1 MFTNFISEFLR
12 LCIVMIITITIAT
25 FIVKSIPNE
34 HKIIIIKK
42 VEFQKDILTLIDNN
56 AGLEDIKHLYNSK
69 DKQPNAFDAI
79 KYTIE
84 ESSSNEYYF
93 KNKDSLDFILRD
105 IKTNLFINK
114 SKYINKFDN
123 FNSKLKLLIKEN
135 HEKNPFDVLD
145 ENQKEYFINLR
156 IKLTNSNSYD
166 DVKND
171 IYKIVTELSEKNNTI
186 KEYLADATKSYYI
199 SIFALVI
206 TILFGLYPAIKNYK
220 KNNN

>member
-123 FNSKLKLLIKEN
+123 FNSKLKLLIK
-135 HEKNPFDVLD
+135 DL
-145 ENQKEYFINLR
+145 
-156 IKLTNSNSYD
+156 
-166 DVKND
+166 VKR
-171 IYKIVTELSEKNNTI
+171 
-186 KEYLADATKSYYI
+186 
-199 SIFALVI
+199 
-206 TILFGLYPAIKNYK
+206 TILLKNIWLMQLK
-220 KNNN
+220 VIISLFLH